1 MEITYNGITIPFF
14 DTEECKNLDNV
25 KLGENGLPEQ
35 VLVSLSGGCD
45 SASALYLCLT
55 HFPDIEWLPYTCRD
69 LNAPGDADS
78 AIMFIDKMQ
87 KEFPHANLQD
97 IQVFEQYRPSP
108 SPSLG
113 EAQESGLFVVW
124 LVVES

>member
-14 DTEECKNLDNV
+14 TSKETKNLNDV
-25 KLGENGLPEQ
+25 KLDENGLPYQ

-45 SASALYLCLT
+45 SASALYLALT

-87 KEFPHANLQD
+87 REFPHAN
-97 IQVFEQYRPSP
+97 
-108 SPSLG
+108 
-113 EAQESGLFVVW
+113 
-124 LVVES
+124 